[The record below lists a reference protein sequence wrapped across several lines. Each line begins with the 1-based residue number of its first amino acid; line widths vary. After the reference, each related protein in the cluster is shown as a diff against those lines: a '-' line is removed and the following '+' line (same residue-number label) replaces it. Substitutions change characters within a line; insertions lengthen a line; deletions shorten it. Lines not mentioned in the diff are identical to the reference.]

1 MGFYLGK
8 FIYILDAYDDLE
20 KDRAQGSYNPLLKMA
35 DEEGYEERC
44 RQMLTMILAECSNC
58 FEMLPCVENID
69 ILRNI
74 LYVGVWNKFEEKSA
88 AEDTAG
94 KSRLEKEIKGEDRGE
109 L

>member
-20 KDRAQGSYNPLLKMA
+20 KDRAQGSYNPLLKISGE
-35 DEEGYEERC
+35 DGYEERC
-44 RQMLTMILAECSNC
+44 RQMLTMILAECSNY

-74 LYVGVWNKFEEKSA
+74 LYVGVWNKFDEQSA
-88 AEDTAG
+88 AEDTAE
-94 KSRLEKEIKGEDRGE
+94 KSRLKEEIKGEDRGE

>member
-44 RQMLTMILAECSNC
+44 RQMQ
-58 FEMLPCVENID
+58 D
-69 ILRNI
+69 
-74 LYVGVWNKFEEKSA
+74 
-88 AEDTAG
+88 
-94 KSRLEKEIKGEDRGE
+94 GEDAYVSLARRSLE
-109 L
+109 HYVQQLF

>member
-1 MGFYLGK
+1 
-8 FIYILDAYDDLE
+8 
-20 KDRAQGSYNPLLKMA
+20 
-35 DEEGYEERC
+35 
-44 RQMLTMILAECSNC
+44 
-58 FEMLPCVENID
+58 MLPCVENID

-94 KSRLEKEIKGEDRGE
+94 KSRLEEEIKGEDRGE